1 MENMLIYSVK
11 EVAKILHTSPNYVY
25 SLIEKGY
32 LPAIKLGSVKVLKTS
47 LENFLKENEGKYFS
61 NLSNVDNL
69 DLSIKIK

>member
-47 LENFLKENEGKYFS
+47 LENFLKENEFS